1 MRDLKGFA
9 RAQNIFIELV
19 VKDVN
24 LSSVPV
30 NPGPSDKS
38 PPESAI
44 IPPLGLKVADQR
56 VSGDFEVG
64 YVRESKPIV
73 MLDPRSTVVGG
84 FKLNLNYY
92 QKLLSDAL
100 CRGLQYQ
107 KIYTPFMELYESVS
121 NRIHSGPGYRKG
133 KCSKMKKIYKRFDAE
148 LKNIHQLGEKY
159 TIEVSP
165 FKLQSLVHRLN
176 LLDIEF
182 NEHFCRVLQ
191 FLN

>member
-9 RAQNIFIELV
+9 RAQSIFIELV

-30 NPGPSDKS
+30 NPVPSDKS

-73 MLDPRSTVVGG
+73 MLDPRSYRFTVPTTPIPS
-84 FKLNLNYY
+84 NLTT
-92 QKLLSDAL
+92 L
-100 CRGLQYQ
+100 
-107 KIYTPFMELYESVS
+107 VS
-121 NRIHSGPGYRKG
+121 
-133 KCSKMKKIYKRFDAE
+133 
-148 LKNIHQLGEKY
+148 
-159 TIEVSP
+159 SP
-165 FKLQSLVHRLN
+165 
-176 LLDIEF
+176 
-182 NEHFCRVLQ
+182 
-191 FLN
+191 

>member
-9 RAQNIFIELV
+9 RAQSIFIELV

-84 FKLNLNYY
+84 FKLNLSQLRNSST
-92 QKLLSDAL
+92 KILAM
-100 CRGLQYQ
+100 GL
-107 KIYTPFMELYESVS
+107 
-121 NRIHSGPGYRKG
+121 N
-133 KCSKMKKIYKRFDAE
+133 
-148 LKNIHQLGEKY
+148 
-159 TIEVSP
+159 
-165 FKLQSLVHRLN
+165 
-176 LLDIEF
+176 
-182 NEHFCRVLQ
+182 
-191 FLN
+191 

>member
-9 RAQNIFIELV
+9 RAQSIFIELV

-64 YVRESKPIV
+64 YTVSFHLTAPLNEKIVRNFGRRPS
-73 MLDPRSTVVGG
+73 
-84 FKLNLNYY
+84 
-92 QKLLSDAL
+92 
-100 CRGLQYQ
+100 
-107 KIYTPFMELYESVS
+107 
-121 NRIHSGPGYRKG
+121 
-133 KCSKMKKIYKRFDAE
+133 
-148 LKNIHQLGEKY
+148 
-159 TIEVSP
+159 
-165 FKLQSLVHRLN
+165 QSFFFAVK
-176 LLDIEF
+176 
-182 NEHFCRVLQ
+182 
-191 FLN
+191 

>member
-9 RAQNIFIELV
+9 RAQSIFIELV

-84 FKLNLNYY
+84 FELNLKYY
-92 QKLLSDAL
+92 QKLLSDN
-100 CRGLQYQ
+100 GW
-107 KIYTPFMELYESVS
+107 I
-121 NRIHSGPGYRKG
+121 
-133 KCSKMKKIYKRFDAE
+133 
-148 LKNIHQLGEKY
+148 
-159 TIEVSP
+159 
-165 FKLQSLVHRLN
+165 
-176 LLDIEF
+176 
-182 NEHFCRVLQ
+182 
-191 FLN
+191 